1 MKHYLGGCLCGAV
14 RITTSGPPLR
24 VGICHC
30 RDCRR
35 HHGALFYAAAI
46 FPAQA
51 VRIEGSPHQ
60 YQGRSFCSTCGSS
73 VFAQSGDEIEVH
85 LGSLDDTD
93 GLTPDYEVWCRRRE
107 RWLPQFTDTAC
118 HDRDRDGD

>member
-1 MKHYLGGCLCGAV
+1 MKHYQGGCLCGAV

-46 FPAQA
+46 FPEQA

-85 LGSLDDTD
+85 LGSLYNTD

-107 RWLPQFTDTAC
+107 HWLPQFTDTAC
-118 HDRDRDGD
+118 YDRDRDGD

>member
-1 MKHYLGGCLCGAV
+1 MKHYQGGCLCGAV

-30 RDCRR
+30 RDCCR

-46 FPAQA
+46 FPEQA

-85 LGSLDDTD
+85 LGSLDNTD

-107 RWLPQFTDTAC
+107 HWLPQFTDTAC
-118 HDRDRDGD
+118 YDRDRDGD